1 MSGFMHE
8 VAVALLPVR
17 DRVAGHRLHVDVVGE
32 QIVAAMR
39 LLVRA
44 FEEVVGLHAL
54 ADEPALHVGE
64 GDDDRVDLAGA
75 RPPPQVP

>member
-8 VAVALLPVR
+8 VAVALLPVGGG
-17 DRVAGHRLHVDVVGE
+17 VAGHRLHVDVVGE

-44 FEEVVGLHAL
+44 FEEILGLHAL
-54 ADEPALHVGE
+54 ADETALHVGE

-75 RPPPQVP
+75 DRRSQVP